1 MTVTDAKLRSG
12 GHARG
17 AAAPLRLL
25 LVTLLACIASLAC
38 CAAAQAGGWLAPV
51 TIGPASFSLSS
62 VAAGSDGDG
71 GVVAA
76 WVRGTGSTQVVEVAA
91 RPAGGSF
98 SVQPLQS
105 ATGFAGNVGVAV
117 NDNGDAIVV
126 WRRDGATSEVWAS
139 IRPAGGSFGAPQAIA
154 SVPGKNA
161 LEPSVAIND
170 AGAMI
175 VVWYL
180 ANSDTDGKQTIY
192 GAFRSPGGSFT
203 SAPISSSDAWNQ
215 SPRAALD
222 STGKATVVWSYWNG
236 VDTNIARVRIRNA
249 DGSLGAQRDLSP
261 SAPTGFPMFATVDLD
276 QGGNALAVWSHWNG
290 SVYEVEG
297 ATRAAA
303 ADTWSN
309 LPTFGQSASASF
321 GNEPQ
326 VAVDA
331 NGNAVSIW
339 RAANNT
345 IQAASRASGAGFGA
359 AQLGISAPTAAGPRV
374 VLDSAGNAVSVW
386 RRTDGEGSRIESAI
400 RPLGGQF
407 GAVKTL
413 SAQFNTL
420 DPALSMDGLG
430 NALAVWPLDD
440 PNLPEDADMVV
451 QFAAFDNSAPDLT
464 SVSVPAN
471 GATGAPSSFSASA
484 FDVWSPVSV
493 SWSFGDGSSGS
504 GESVSHAYAAPGS
517 YTVAVKAV
525 DATGNERTTTRTIQ
539 VTTPASAPPP
549 PSRLKVKLSFAFKAF
564 EQFTKLS
571 KLQLQKV
578 PAGSSVVAT
587 CKVGAKKC
595 AGKAGKG
602 FVKGKASGTVSLSA
616 YLNQKLVPGTKIAIT
631 VTNAGFIGELMTL
644 SVRKGK
650 APRLTTKCLQPGT
663 RKPGPCT

>member
-1 MTVTDAKLRSG
+1 VGITVIDVNFDSEIV
-12 GHARG
+12 RG
-17 AAAPLRLL
+17 AARRRLL
-25 LVTLLACIASLAC
+25 LATLLACIASLAC
-38 CAAAQAGGWLAPV
+38 CAAAQAGGWLSPV
-51 TIGPASFSLSS
+51 TIGPSSQGLSS
-62 VAAGSDGDG
+62 VAAGSDADGD
-71 GVVAA
+71 VVAA
-76 WVRGTGSTQVVEVAA
+76 WVRNTGSAQVVEVAT
-91 RPAGGSF
+91 RPAGGAF

-105 ATGFAGNVGVAV
+105 AVGFAGNVGVAV
-117 NDNGDAIVV
+117 NDNGDAIAAWV
-126 WRRDGATSEVWAS
+126 RQGATSEVWAS
-139 IRPAGGSFGAPQAIA
+139 VRPAGGSFGPPQAIA

-180 ANSDTDGKQTIY
+180 RNSDTDGKETVY
-192 GAFRSPGGSFT
+192 AAFRPPGGSFT
-203 SAPISSSDAWNQ
+203 SAPVSSSDLWNQ

-222 STGKATVVWSYWNG
+222 STGKATIVWSYWNG
-236 VDTNIARVRIRNA
+236 EINIARVRIRNA
-249 DGSLGAQRDLSP
+249 DGLMGTQRDLSP
-261 SAPTGFPMFATVDLD
+261 SAPTGFPMFATVGLD
-276 QGGNALAVWSHWNG
+276 QAGNALAVWSHWNG
-290 SVYEVEG
+290 AVYEVEG

-321 GNEPQ
+321 GTEPQ

-345 IQAASRASGAGFGA
+345 IQAASRASGGAFGA
-359 AQLGISAPTAAGPRV
+359 AQLGISAPTATAPRV

-386 RRTDGEGSRIESAI
+386 RRSDGEGSRIEAAI

-413 SAQFNTL
+413 STQFSTF

-430 NALAVWPLDD
+430 NALSVWPLDD
-440 PNLPEDADMVV
+440 PKLPDDADMVI

-464 SVSVPAN
+464 SVSVPAS
-471 GATGAPSSFSASA
+471 GIAGTGSSFSASA
-484 FDVWSPVSV
+484 RDVWSPVSV
-493 SWSFGDGSSGS
+493 SWSFGDGSSGD

-517 YTVAVKAV
+517 YTVTVKAL
-525 DATGNERTTTRTIQ
+525 DAAGNERTTTRTIQ
-539 VTTPASAPPP
+539 IANPASSPPAL
-549 PSRLKVKLSFAFKAF
+549 SRAKVKLSFKSKAIGR
-564 EQFTKLS
+564 FTKLS

-595 AGKAGKG
+595 AGKAGKK
-602 FVKGKASGTVSLSA
+602 FTKKKASGTVSLDA
-616 YLNQKLVPGTKIAIT
+616 YLNQKLLPGTKIAIT
-631 VTNAGFIGELMTL
+631 VTNAGFIGELVTL
-644 SVRKGK
+644 TVRKGK
-650 APRLTTKCLQPGT
+650 VPSLTTKCLQSGT
-663 RKPGPCT
+663 GKPAACA